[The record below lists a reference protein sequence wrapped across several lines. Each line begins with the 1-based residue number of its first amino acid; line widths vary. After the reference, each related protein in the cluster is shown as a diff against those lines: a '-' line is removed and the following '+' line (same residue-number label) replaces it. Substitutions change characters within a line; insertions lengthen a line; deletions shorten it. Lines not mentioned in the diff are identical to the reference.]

1 MSLRFGRRRWNVPV
15 KTGNFNASASNHAV
29 HHEPEFIGVPPPQPP
44 QPVEIRADRSAC
56 TGWAGTGVCSRSSS
70 AIACSRFGHKPSAC
84 PPERFEASALLARKV
99 YIQPT
104 WVESGRATVASMK
117 VASKAPAASAVIT
130 PTVPEPQ
137 LGVAGVAGGIT
148 ARGWGSGGSLGPLYW
163 PETRPRAPP
172 PEAPG
177 RLGRGEPPGAG
188 THHARRPRRPRV
200 RVLVC
205 VPAARGSLS
214 CRRGAVAPF
223 AGPPLGSSSSWSCDG
238 DHRGTSATCRG

>member
-1 MSLRFGRRRWNVPV
+1 MMPLRFCRRRWNVPV

-104 WVESGRATVASMK
+104 WAESGRATVAIMK

-130 PTVPEPQ
+130 STATAIKRGATRTGRISILNARPELEAPSLGTISSNSAIRLVVNPSQRSARRSPGRSVLQ
-137 LGVAGVAGGIT
+137 LGI
-148 ARGWGSGGSLGPLYW
+148 RSN
-163 PETRPRAPP
+163 RAD
-172 PEAPG
+172 
-177 RLGRGEPPGAG
+177 
-188 THHARRPRRPRV
+188 
-200 RVLVC
+200 
-205 VPAARGSLS
+205 
-214 CRRGAVAPF
+214 
-223 AGPPLGSSSSWSCDG
+223 PPLGWL
-238 DHRGTSATCRG
+238 RGSPA

>member
-70 AIACSRFGHKPSAC
+70 AVACSRFGHKPSAC

-99 YIQPT
+99 YIRPT
-104 WVESGRATVASMK
+104 WAESVRATVAIMK

-130 PTVPEPQ
+130 STTIKRGATRMGRISILNARPELEAP
-137 LGVAGVAGGIT
+137 
-148 ARGWGSGGSLGPLYW
+148 SLG
-163 PETRPRAPP
+163 TI
-172 PEAPG
+172 
-177 RLGRGEPPGAG
+177 
-188 THHARRPRRPRV
+188 
-200 RVLVC
+200 
-205 VPAARGSLS
+205 
-214 CRRGAVAPF
+214 
-223 AGPPLGSSSSWSCDG
+223 SSN
-238 DHRGTSATCRG
+238 AQQ